1 MQLDMNGAKVHQ
13 VGLHGF
19 AKLHFRLHT
28 MTMAKK
34 DIICTQHKK
43 EFIKCIINSAKSF
56 RKDNTE
62 FL

>member
-1 MQLDMNGAKVHQ
+1 MKDAKVHQ

-34 DIICTQHKK
+34 NIICTQHKK
-43 EFIKCIINSAKSF
+43 EFIKRIINSAKS
-56 RKDNTE
+56 
-62 FL
+62 